1 MSKFDELFTLNVN
14 DKVEKRKNG
23 SVELSYL
30 SWAWAWAKFK
40 SVYPDAKYEIKKF
53 ETVVGF
59 ENGNEVRTELPY
71 MQDPLTGYM
80 VQTSITADG
89 LTYEMWLPVMDS
101 ANKAMKNKSYEYKTK
116 SGIKTVEAATMFDV
130 NKTIMR
136 CLVKNMA
143 MFGLGLY
150 IYAGEDL
157 PDSIEEQ
164 NTDKG
169 IPEEAIIKTDLA
181 NDIEMCKT
189 EEDLKKLYKKNKT
202 TITGDKRLLDLITKK
217 ANEIR
222 KVA

>member
-1 MSKFDELFTLNVN
+1 MSKFDELFALNVN

-53 ETVVGF
+53 EHYANSDFT
-59 ENGNEVRTELPY
+59 TLLPY
-71 MQDPLTGYM
+71 MFDEKTGYM
-80 VQTSITADG
+80 VQTEIIADG
-89 LTYEMWLPVMDS
+89 LRYEMWLPVMDS
-101 ANKAMKNKSYEYKTK
+101 SNRAMKRESYTYTTK
-116 SGIKTVEAATMFDV
+116 QGQKTVEAATMFDI

-157 PDSIEEQ
+157 PDSIDISDVDVSDKEVIELINNAKTNEELRKIYR
-164 NTDKG
+164 T
-169 IPEEAIIKTDLA
+169 
-181 NDIEMCKT
+181 
-189 EEDLKKLYKKNKT
+189 NKAKMT
-202 TITGDKRLLDLITKK
+202 KDGKLLDLITNKSNELKKK
-217 ANEIR
+217 AS
-222 KVA
+222 